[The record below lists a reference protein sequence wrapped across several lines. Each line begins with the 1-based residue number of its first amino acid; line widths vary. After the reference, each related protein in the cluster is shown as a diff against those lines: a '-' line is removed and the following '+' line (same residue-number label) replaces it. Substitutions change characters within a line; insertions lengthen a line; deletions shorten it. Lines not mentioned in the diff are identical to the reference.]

1 MPDDRARPDAFC
13 APGDGKARLMRWV
26 ICAVVVLAFAPS
38 ARAGDFDILRGSQPT
53 VHWSGFY
60 GGVQGG
66 FASSVIN
73 FNTAAS
79 SEVGS
84 ILRETAI
91 EKDQQISQWPVLG
104 SQAPTTA
111 NFGAFVGYNFEWQ
124 GSVIVGLELN
134 YNRVSIAASST
145 GAIDRNFTDST
156 NLPTGHHYFYDVKV
170 ASQSS
175 LYMTDVATF
184 RARAGWELND
194 FLPYGFIGLAVGRAN
209 YSTAATVAY
218 SATDFVDSS
227 NPPIP
232 PLPDIPVTTGSEANK
247 QDGVYA
253 YGFATGIGTD
263 VAVTSNVFLRGELEY
278 IYFAPVNAI
287 HVTMVTGR
295 VGVGLKF

>member
-1 MPDDRARPDAFC
+1 M
-13 APGDGKARLMRWV
+13 
-26 ICAVVVLAFAPS
+26 
-38 ARAGDFDILRGSQPT
+38 
-53 VHWSGFY
+53 
-60 GGVQGG
+60 
-66 FASSVIN
+66 
-73 FNTAAS
+73 
-79 SEVGS
+79 
-84 ILRETAI
+84 
-91 EKDQQISQWPVLG
+91 
-104 SQAPTTA
+104 
-111 NFGAFVGYNFEWQ
+111 
-124 GSVIVGLELN
+124 
-134 YNRVSIAASST
+134 
-145 GAIDRNFTDST
+145 
-156 NLPTGHHYFYDVKV
+156 KV

-209 YSTAATVAY
+209 YSTAATVSY
-218 SATDFVDSS
+218 SASDFVDSS

-263 VAVTSNVFLRGELEY
+263 VSVTSNVFLRGELEY

-287 HVTMVTGR
+287 HVTMVTAR